1 MNMKNW
7 KVGRHRE
14 ENASRLNYL
23 VLIILLACVSLLV
36 RLFFVQVWNHR
47 DYLLAAEKQQQYST
61 QLEPTRGKIYMQDK
75 DGALHTLA
83 ANRDFIRLYAVPSK
97 ITEAD
102 KLAEELF
109 NFFKK
114 PALVKAIDEALNK
127 EEADKLTQALESISN
142 LSPEEKAIKTAEIK
156 NNHNSQLSDPIYQES
171 KAKRREEL
179 IKAKEDTIKS
189 DYLKLFSKTN
199 DPYEPLENKVDI
211 DQAKAFHTALIGG
224 DLKVSDLEYKNGR
237 MMDVRNGQ
245 EVVFNGVGYGL
256 ESYRVYLEG
265 NVASNLLGFV
275 SNDKIE
281 KNGEKGKHGS
291 YGLEGYFDDE
301 LFGKFGSV
309 KSERGAGG
317 LVIAQDREYKVQQ
330 NGYDLVTTIDR
341 NVQFFVDKVLKA
353 NGPKYNAENASILV
367 LNPTTGEIVAMASWP
382 DFDPNKYNEVKNSN
396 IFNNP
401 IIFDQYEPGSVF
413 KAVTM
418 SSALDKGK
426 VTPNTT
432 YNDPGQMKIEGWPK
446 FIKNSDYDTAGAH
459 GKTTMI
465 QVLEKSLNT
474 GSIYAMR
481 SIGPE
486 TFVDY
491 VENFGF
497 GVKTGIELE
506 GEAPGNIGSITA
518 KKIRPISVATASFGQ
533 GISVTPLQMAMA
545 FGALANGGK
554 LMKPY
559 VVKEVRDNEAN
570 IISQAEPKVIRQ
582 VISESTSALIKGMLV
597 NVVENG
603 HSKGTKVAGYY
614 VAGKTGTAQVAEK
627 GGYGNKLN
635 HTFVGFAPV
644 DNPKFVVLVK
654 LYNPRG
660 FEYAESTAVPIAHE
674 VIEFLLN
681 YWQIPKTR

>member
-23 VLIILLACVSLLV
+23 VLIISLACVALLV

-75 DGALHTLA
+75 DGALHALA
-83 ANRDFIRLYAVPSK
+83 SNRDFIRLYAVPSS

-114 PALVKAIDEALNK
+114 PALAKEIDEALNK
-127 EEADKLTQALESISN
+127 EEADKLTQALDSLSN
-142 LSPEEKAIKTAEIK
+142 LSPEEKTAKTEEIK

-171 KAKRREEL
+171 KIKRREEL
-179 IKAKEDTIKS
+179 IKAREDKIKS

-199 DPYEPLENKVDI
+199 DPYEPLENKVSVDE
-211 DQAKAFHTALIGG
+211 AKAFHVALMGG
-224 DLKVSDLEYKNGR
+224 DLKVSDLDYKNGR
-237 MMDVRNGQ
+237 MIDKRSGQ
-245 EVVFNGVGYGL
+245 EAVFNGIGYAS

-265 NVASNLLGFV
+265 SVASTLLGFV

-281 KNGEKGKHGS
+281 KNGELGKHGS

-317 LVIAQDREYKVQQ
+317 LVIAQDREYIVQQ
-330 NGYDLVTTIDR
+330 DGYDLVTTIDR
-341 NVQFFVDKVLKA
+341 NVQFFIDKVIKEA
-353 NGPKYNAENASILV
+353 GPKYHAESASILV

-382 DFDPNKYNEVKNSN
+382 DFDPNKYNEVKDSKV
-396 IFNNP
+396 FNNP
-401 IIFDQYEPGSVF
+401 VVFDQYEPGSVF

-418 SSALDKGK
+418 SGALDKGAVK
-426 VTPNTT
+426 PDTT

-446 FIKNSDYDTAGAH
+446 FIKNSDYDTFGAH
-459 GKTTMI
+459 GKTTMT

-474 GSIYAMR
+474 GSIFAMK
-481 SIGPE
+481 SIGPA
-486 TFVDY
+486 TFAEY
-491 VENFGF
+491 VKNFGF

-506 GEAPGNIGSITA
+506 GEAPGNITGITA
-518 KKIRPISVATASFGQ
+518 KKVRPISAANASFGQ
-533 GISVTPLQMAMA
+533 GISVTPLQMALA

-559 VVKEVRDNEAN
+559 VVKEIRDGDTKV
-570 IISQAEPKVIRQ
+570 ISQAEPTVIRQ
-582 VISESTSALIKGMLV
+582 VITPSTSALIKGMLV

-603 HSKGTKVAGYY
+603 HSKGAKVPGYY
-614 VAGKTGTAQVAEK
+614 IAGKTGTAQVADK
-627 GGYGNKLN
+627 GGYGSKLN

-644 DNPKFVVLVK
+644 DNPKFVILVK
-654 LYNPRG
+654 LYNPSAV
-660 FEYAESTAVPIAHE
+660 YAESTAVPMAHQI
-674 VIEFLLN
+674 IEFLLN
-681 YWQIPKTR
+681 YWQIAKSR